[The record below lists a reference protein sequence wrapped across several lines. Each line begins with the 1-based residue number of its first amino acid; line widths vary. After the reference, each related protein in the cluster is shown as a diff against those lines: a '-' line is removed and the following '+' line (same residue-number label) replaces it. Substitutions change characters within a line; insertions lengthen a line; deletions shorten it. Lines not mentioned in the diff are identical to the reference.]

1 MVTFKAMNFLSHF
14 YFEKD
19 SHDENM
25 VMGVVLPDLVKN
37 AQKDGNL
44 YPLKD
49 RQRFEEDPNQL
60 SILKGWERHIQVD
73 AIFHSS
79 VFFKLHTNALKQI
92 LLPVFENSPVK
103 PFFLAHIGLEL
114 LLDHLLITDGIVNIN
129 AFYEHL
135 AKADQESLDAFLQN
149 CAVADT
155 TIFFNF
161 LNNFVSGKYLLSY
174 QKIENISYALNRIC
188 MRLWDNPFTDRQLVL
203 LTDGLNV
210 FKSSIAGSYHSIFDE
225 IELQINQLNLR
236 KLQ

>member
-19 SHDENM
+19 SPDENM
-25 VMGVVLPDLVKN
+25 VMGVVLPDLIKN
-37 AQKDGNL
+37 AQKDSNL

-49 RQRFEEDPNQL
+49 KQRFEEDTNQV
-60 SILKGWERHIQVD
+60 SILKGWERHVQVD

-79 VFFKLHTNALKQI
+79 AFFKLQTNTLKQI

-114 LLDHLLITDGIVNIN
+114 LLDHLLIIDGIVNIN

-135 AKADQESLDAFLQN
+135 AKADQESLEAFLQN
-149 CAVADT
+149 CGVVDTAV
-155 TIFFNF
+155 FFNF
-161 LNNFVSGKYLLSY
+161 LNSFISGRYLLSY

-188 MRLWDNPFTDRQLVL
+188 MRLWDNPFTDRQVAL
-203 LTDGLNV
+203 LTDGLTV
-210 FKSSIAGSYHSIFDE
+210 FKDTIAGSYHSIFDE
-225 IELQINQLNLR
+225 IELQINQLNLH